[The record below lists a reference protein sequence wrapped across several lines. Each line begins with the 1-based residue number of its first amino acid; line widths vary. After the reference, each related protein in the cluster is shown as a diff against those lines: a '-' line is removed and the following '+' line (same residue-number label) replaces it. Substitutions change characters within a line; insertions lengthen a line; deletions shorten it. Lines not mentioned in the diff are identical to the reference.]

1 VAAARS
7 QGPSRGFFDAW
18 SRVYDFP
25 LLQLAT
31 YLPVHRAVLAALRAQ
46 PPATVLDVGCGT
58 AQLARRIA
66 TAFRHARV
74 IACDFSPGML
84 ARAAAGGHGTRTRRI
99 QLVRADAA
107 RLPIGSARI
116 DALVSTEAFHWFPD
130 PAAAIA
136 EFHRVLAPGGR
147 LLLGFVNPPLALI
160 GELAQVATRLAGQPL
175 HWPTPGALRRDLE
188 RAGFRVDRQRRIF
201 RVGGFLLPPV
211 LTEAHRPR

>member
-1 VAAARS
+1 
-7 QGPSRGFFDAW
+7 
-18 SRVYDFP
+18 VYDFP

-31 YLPVHRAVLAALRAQ
+31 YRPVHRAVVGALRAY

-58 AQLARRIA
+58 GQLARRIA
-66 TAFRHARV
+66 TAFPHARV

-84 ARAAAGGHGTRTRRI
+84 ARAAARGRNPRTPPI
-99 QLVRADAA
+99 QLVRADAG
-107 RLPIGSARI
+107 RLPIGSGRI

-130 PAAAIA
+130 ATAAIN

-160 GELAQVATRLAGQPL
+160 GEVAHVATRLAGQPL

-188 RAGFRVDRQRRIF
+188 RAGLCVDRQRRVF

-211 LTEAHRPR
+211 LTEARRPR